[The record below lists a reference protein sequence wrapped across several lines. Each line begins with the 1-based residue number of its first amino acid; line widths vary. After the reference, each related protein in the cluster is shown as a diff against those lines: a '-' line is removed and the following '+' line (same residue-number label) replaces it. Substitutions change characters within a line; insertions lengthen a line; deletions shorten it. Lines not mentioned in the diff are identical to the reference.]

1 MTLEGI
7 SVFEGIAIGRVSV
20 YRKKDKQVQ
29 QTEVSDTIAE
39 TERFIRAKEKVREQ
53 LEELYEKA
61 LQEVDEAN
69 ADIFRA
75 LEMLLDDPEYVKAVT
90 GMIASKRA
98 NAEYAVIAT
107 EDYYAEMFAS
117 MEGDYIKAREADVR
131 DISERI
137 LSVLRGVENCVVTG
151 DEPVILLAEDLTP
164 GETLQLDKSKV
175 LSFVTRYGS
184 VNSHTAILARAMNIP
199 ALTGVR
205 FPEEAD
211 GKYGIVDG
219 YAGKLILE
227 PDEDLLASYR
237 ARMEENEEKE
247 LLLQE
252 MKTKET
258 ITTDGRKIG
267 IYANIGSLSDAE
279 EALDNGAEGIGL
291 FRSELLYL
299 KAEDYPTEEAQ
310 FAVYKAVAEKMAG
323 RKVIIRTLDIGA
335 DKQAEYF
342 GLDKEENPAL
352 GYRGI
357 RICLDRLDLFKTQL
371 RAILRAGSY
380 GNLGIMFP
388 MIISVGEVRRI
399 KEVIADVKRELTEE
413 NTPYQDCEIGVM
425 IETPAAVM
433 ISDWLAEEVDFFSVG
448 TNDLTQY
455 TLAIDR
461 RNPKLYESYDSHHEA
476 VLRMLRMVA
485 DNGHKAGCRV
495 GICGELAADLTLLD
509 TFLEMGIDELSV
521 SPSMILK
528 VRKELRSR

>member
-20 YRKKDKQVQ
+20 YRKKDRQVQ
-29 QTEVSDTIAE
+29 QIEVRDTVAE

-61 LQEVDEAN
+61 FREVDEAN
-69 ADIFRA
+69 AGIFRA
-75 LEMLLDDPEYVKAVT
+75 LAMLLDDPEYVNAVT
-90 GMIASKRA
+90 EMIASRKL
-98 NAEYAVIAT
+98 NAEYAVVAT
-107 EDYYAEMFAS
+107 GDYYAGMFAS
-117 MEGDYIKAREADVR
+117 MEGEYMKERESDVR

-137 LSVLRGVENCVVTG
+137 LSVLCGVENRVVMG

-205 FPEEAD
+205 FSQEAD

-237 ARMEENEEKE
+237 VRMEKEERKE
-247 LLLQE
+247 RLLQE

-258 ITTDGRKIG
+258 ITGDGRKIE
-267 IYANIGSLSDAE
+267 IFANIGSLSDAE
-279 EALDNGAEGIGL
+279 EALSNGAEGIGL

-299 KAEDYPTEEAQ
+299 QTEDYPTEEAQ

-323 RKVIIRTLDIGA
+323 RKVIIRTLDFGA
-335 DKQAEYF
+335 DKQVDYL

-357 RICLDRLDLFKTQL
+357 RICLDRPELFKTQL

-380 GNLGIMFP
+380 GNLAIMFP
-388 MIISVGEVRRI
+388 MIISVEEVRRI
-399 KEVIADVKRELTEE
+399 KEILAEVKRELTGE
-413 NTPYQDCEIGVM
+413 NIPYRDCEIGVM

-433 ISDWLAEEVDFFSVG
+433 ISDLLAEEVDFFSVG

-461 RNPKLYESYDSHHEA
+461 RNPKLYDSYDSHHEA
-476 VLRMLRMVA
+476 VLRMLRMVV

-495 GICGELAADLTLLD
+495 GICGELAADVTLTQ

-521 SPSMILK
+521 SPSLICRVRQK
-528 VRKELRSR
+528 VRE